1 MTNKRL
7 VLRNFTLM
15 FFLGI
20 STVSAQSP
28 SSSGAGSDSWEYVVS
43 PYLIFASMNGTSAV
57 RGREVEVDVSPSD
70 IFENLQ
76 FGAMGY
82 FGARKGNWGFGVDA
96 LYMALG
102 VTIDTPPANIDPGQ
116 GAFTFMGT
124 RKLNEKVDAV
134 FGARW
139 NFIQGKIEFTGPLN
153 LTVEQT
159 KHWVD
164 PLVGLN
170 LHHKLGERWLITLQ
184 GDIGGF
190 GAGSDFAWHLFP
202 VVEAAV
208 GKRASLAFGYRV
220 LGMNYETGSGS
231 ELFKY
236 DVITSGP
243 VLGMTF
249 RF

>member
-1 MTNKRL
+1 MTNKRQ

-20 STVSAQSP
+20 STLSAQSK
-28 SSSGAGSDSWEYVVS
+28 SGAGSDRWEYVVA
-43 PYLIFASMNGTSAV
+43 PYLMFASMDGTSAV

-70 IFENLQ
+70 IFKNHQ

-96 LYMALG
+96 MYMALG

-116 GAFTFMGT
+116 GAVTFMGT
-124 RKLNEKVDAV
+124 RRLNQKVEAV

-139 NFIQGKIEFTGPLN
+139 NFIQGKIEFKGPLN

-159 KHWVD
+159 KQWVD
-164 PLVGLN
+164 PLVGLKFQ
-170 LHHKLGERWLITLQ
+170 HKLAERWRFTLQ

-190 GAGSDFAWHLFP
+190 GAGSDFAWQLFP
-202 VVEAAV
+202 VVEASV
-208 GKRASLAFGYRV
+208 GKRASLAFGYRA
-220 LGMNYETGSGS
+220 LGMNYETGSGN
-231 ELFKY
+231 ELFRY

-243 VLGMTF
+243 VMGMTF

>member
-1 MTNKRL
+1 MTNKRRI
-7 VLRNFTLM
+7 LRNFTLM

-28 SSSGAGSDSWEYVVS
+28 SSSGAGSDRWEYVVS
-43 PYLIFASMNGTSAV
+43 PYMLLPFMDGTSAV
-57 RGREVEVDVSPSD
+57 RGLEVEIDANPSD
-70 IFENLQ
+70 IFDNLQ

-102 VTIDTPPANIDPGQ
+102 TTIDTPPANVDPGQ

-124 RKLNEKVDAV
+124 RRLNDKVEAV

-139 NFIQGKIEFTGPLN
+139 NFIQGRIEFTGPLN

-164 PLVGLN
+164 PLVGLR
-170 LHHKLGERWLITLQ
+170 LHHRIGERWRFTLQ

-208 GKRASLAFGYRV
+208 GKRASLAFGYRA

-231 ELFKY
+231 ELFRY

-243 VLGMTF
+243 VIGMTF

>member
-1 MTNKRL
+1 
-7 VLRNFTLM
+7 M

-28 SSSGAGSDSWEYVVS
+28 SSSGAGSDRWEYVVA
-43 PYLIFASMNGTSAV
+43 PYMLLPFMDGTSAV
-57 RGREVEVDVSPSD
+57 RGLEVKIDANPSD
-70 IFENLQ
+70 IFDNLQ

-82 FGARKGNWGFGVDA
+82 FGAQKGNWGFGVDA

-102 VTIDTPPANIDPGQ
+102 TTIDTPPANVDPNQ
-116 GAFTFMGT
+116 GAITFMGT
-124 RKLNEKVDAV
+124 RRLNDKVDAV

-164 PLVGLN
+164 PLVGLR
-170 LHHKLGERWLITLQ
+170 LHHKAGERWRFTLQ

-220 LGMNYETGSGS
+220 LSMNYETGSGN
-231 ELFKY
+231 ELFRY

-243 VLGMTF
+243 VIGMTF

>member
-139 NFIQGKIEFTGPLN
+139 NFIQGKIEFIGPLN

-170 LHHKLGERWLITLQ
+170 LHHKLGERWRITLQ